1 VIGDLLGVAFSGAI
15 NTFGKPF
22 IIAQLGDTFSTFAD
36 ADITLI
42 TPEILAIGMAIA
54 IVLSLVSGLY
64 PALKASH
71 LNPVTAI
78 RTGV

>member
-1 VIGDLLGVAFSGAI
+1 VI

-22 IIAQLGDTFSTFAD
+22 IIARLGDTFSTFAEG
-36 ADITLI
+36 DIALI
-42 TPEILAIGMAIA
+42 TPEILATGMAIA

-64 PALKASH
+64 PALKAAH